1 MKSNFLNSSSIL
13 RKFLV
18 FNFIVFLFLG
28 FFTFFYLSAIKPNL
42 VKNRSN
48 QHSKII
54 KNTSDH
60 ISRLNIQ
67 FTKESATAFLL
78 STRFLFQ
85 NLDRVQLY
93 DLESNLIADTD
104 TLDLAP
110 DVLIKNLNV
119 QESAIDNFEE
129 SFKENQNLKK
139 IKTSSFNTESYVKKY
154 SKSKDIN
161 EKLIISEAINKK
173 VFGAILIGLTGIYT
187 VLDFT
192 FLIKTTNISIYSIG
206 IAIAGSFL
214 TSVAY
219 VLVRKATKVNE
230 HPLVVMFY
238 FPLFTVPMCLP
249 FLISNWVHPSP
260 EVWGYLFLVGIC
272 TQSGQVFLT
281 HGYKEL
287 PAAEAA
293 PLSYVQVPF
302 AMIMGAIFFDE
313 IITINFIIGSTLV
326 LISIFIVMA
335 NREEKK

>member
-1 MKSNFLNSSSIL
+1 MDSKKISHTIASLSPFSPGLTYMIL
-13 RKFLV
+13 SAGSFCLMTVFVKLAGITLPTIQIVFVRGLFTLLATAVLIYREEVYAFGSHKMLLIMRGVSGTSALFLV
-18 FNFIVFLFLG
+18 YESIKRFPLSEATVIQYLFPI
-28 FFTFFYLSAIKPNL
+28 FTAL
-42 VKNRSN
+42 V
-48 QHSKII
+48 
-54 KNTSDH
+54 
-60 ISRLNIQ
+60 
-67 FTKESATAFLL
+67 
-78 STRFLFQ
+78 
-85 NLDRVQLY
+85 
-93 DLESNLIADTD
+93 
-104 TLDLAP
+104 AP
-110 DVLIKNLNV
+110 
-119 QESAIDNFEE
+119 
-129 SFKENQNLKK
+129 
-139 IKTSSFNTESYVKKY
+139 
-154 SKSKDIN
+154 
-161 EKLIISEAINKK
+161 LIISEAINKK
-173 VFGAILIGLTGIYT
+173 VFGAILIGLTGVYT
-187 VLDFT
+187 VLDFP
-192 FLIKTTNISIYSIG
+192 FLIKTTNISVYSIG

-272 TQSGQVFLT
+272 TQSGQFFLT

-335 NREEKK
+335 NREEKN

>member
-1 MKSNFLNSSSIL
+1 MDSKKISHTIANLSPFSPGLTYMIL
-13 RKFLV
+13 SAGSFCLMTVFVKLAGITLPTIQIVFVRGLFTLLATAVLIYRDEVYVFGSHKMLLIMRGVSGTLALFLV
-18 FNFIVFLFLG
+18 YESIKRFPLSEATVIQYLFPI
-28 FFTFFYLSAIKPNL
+28 FTAL
-42 VKNRSN
+42 V
-48 QHSKII
+48 
-54 KNTSDH
+54 
-60 ISRLNIQ
+60 
-67 FTKESATAFLL
+67 
-78 STRFLFQ
+78 
-85 NLDRVQLY
+85 
-93 DLESNLIADTD
+93 
-104 TLDLAP
+104 AP
-110 DVLIKNLNV
+110 
-119 QESAIDNFEE
+119 
-129 SFKENQNLKK
+129 
-139 IKTSSFNTESYVKKY
+139 
-154 SKSKDIN
+154 
-161 EKLIISEAINKK
+161 LIISEAINKK
-173 VFGAILIGLTGIYT
+173 VFGAILIGLTGVYT
-187 VLDFT
+187 VLDFP
-192 FLIKTTNISIYSIG
+192 FLIKTTNISMYSIS

-272 TQSGQVFLT
+272 TQSGQFFLT

-335 NREEKK
+335 NREEKN

>member
-1 MKSNFLNSSSIL
+1 MDSKKINHTIASLSPFSPGLTYMIL
-13 RKFLV
+13 SAGSFCLMTVFVKLAGITLPTIQIVFIRGLFTLLATAVLIYREEVYAFGSHKMLLIMRGVSGTLALFLV
-18 FNFIVFLFLG
+18 YESIKRFPLSEATVIQYLFPI
-28 FFTFFYLSAIKPNL
+28 FTAL
-42 VKNRSN
+42 V
-48 QHSKII
+48 
-54 KNTSDH
+54 
-60 ISRLNIQ
+60 
-67 FTKESATAFLL
+67 
-78 STRFLFQ
+78 
-85 NLDRVQLY
+85 
-93 DLESNLIADTD
+93 
-104 TLDLAP
+104 AP
-110 DVLIKNLNV
+110 
-119 QESAIDNFEE
+119 
-129 SFKENQNLKK
+129 
-139 IKTSSFNTESYVKKY
+139 
-154 SKSKDIN
+154 
-161 EKLIISEAINKK
+161 LIISEAINKK
-173 VFGAILIGLTGIYT
+173 VFGAIMIGLTGVYT
-187 VLDFT
+187 VLDFP
-192 FLIKTTNISIYSIG
+192 FLIKTTNISVYSIG
-206 IAIAGSFL
+206 IAITGSFL

-272 TQSGQVFLT
+272 TQSGQFFLT

-335 NREEKK
+335 NREEKN

>member
-1 MKSNFLNSSSIL
+1 MDSKKISHTIASLSPFSPGLTYMIL
-13 RKFLV
+13 SAGSFCLMTVFVKLAGITLPTIQIVFVRGLFTLLATAVLIYREEVYVFGSHKMLLIMRGVSGTLALFLV
-18 FNFIVFLFLG
+18 YESIKRFPLSEATVIQYLFPI
-28 FFTFFYLSAIKPNL
+28 FTAL
-42 VKNRSN
+42 V
-48 QHSKII
+48 
-54 KNTSDH
+54 
-60 ISRLNIQ
+60 
-67 FTKESATAFLL
+67 
-78 STRFLFQ
+78 
-85 NLDRVQLY
+85 
-93 DLESNLIADTD
+93 
-104 TLDLAP
+104 AP
-110 DVLIKNLNV
+110 
-119 QESAIDNFEE
+119 
-129 SFKENQNLKK
+129 
-139 IKTSSFNTESYVKKY
+139 
-154 SKSKDIN
+154 
-161 EKLIISEAINKK
+161 LIISEAINKK
-173 VFGAILIGLTGIYT
+173 VFGAILIGLTGVYT
-187 VLDFT
+187 VLDFP
-192 FLIKTTNISIYSIG
+192 FLIKTTNISMYSIG
-206 IAIAGSFL
+206 IAITGSFL

-272 TQSGQVFLT
+272 TQSGQFFLT

-335 NREEKK
+335 NREEKN

>member
-1 MKSNFLNSSSIL
+1 MDSKKISNTIASLSPFSPGLTYMILSSGSFCLMTVFVKLAGITL
-13 RKFLV
+13 PTIQIVFVRGIFTLLATAVLIYREEVYAFGSHKMLLIMRGVSGTLALFLV
-18 FNFIVFLFLG
+18 YESIKRFPLSEATVIQYLFPI
-28 FFTFFYLSAIKPNL
+28 FTAL
-42 VKNRSN
+42 V
-48 QHSKII
+48 
-54 KNTSDH
+54 
-60 ISRLNIQ
+60 
-67 FTKESATAFLL
+67 
-78 STRFLFQ
+78 
-85 NLDRVQLY
+85 
-93 DLESNLIADTD
+93 
-104 TLDLAP
+104 AP
-110 DVLIKNLNV
+110 
-119 QESAIDNFEE
+119 
-129 SFKENQNLKK
+129 
-139 IKTSSFNTESYVKKY
+139 
-154 SKSKDIN
+154 
-161 EKLIISEAINKK
+161 LIISEAINKK
-173 VFGAILIGLTGIYT
+173 VFGAILIGLTGVYT
-187 VLDFT
+187 VLDFP
-192 FLIKTTNISIYSIG
+192 FLIKTANISVYSIG
-206 IAIAGSFL
+206 IAITGSFL

-272 TQSGQVFLT
+272 TQSGQFFLT

-335 NREEKK
+335 NREEKN